1 MMERISCVLQGLAS
15 LSASLTGQASLSVD
29 MTIPKVVQTN
39 PFVGS
44 YEYTPTQETQTILI
58 NGLRATDDITINPI
72 PNNYGLITWD
82 GSTITVS

>member
-1 MMERISCVLQGLAS
+1 MMERISCVLQGVAS
-15 LSASLTGQASLSVD
+15 LSASLTGQASLSAD

-39 PFVGS
+39 PFEGAYS
-44 YEYTPTQETQTILI
+44 YTPTNETQTILI